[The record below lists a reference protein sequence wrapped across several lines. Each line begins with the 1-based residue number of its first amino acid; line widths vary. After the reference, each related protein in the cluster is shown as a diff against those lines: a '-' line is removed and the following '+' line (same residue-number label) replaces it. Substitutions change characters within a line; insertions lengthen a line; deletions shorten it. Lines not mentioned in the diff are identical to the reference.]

1 VATLPGLKQKIN
13 IGKIMTQ
20 KQIHAL
26 FGVSPSTLKE
36 WKADPENKKHNLGM
50 YLASLD
56 YETAKKD
63 VDKVRKKLDIIAE

>member
-1 VATLPGLKQKIN
+1 
-13 IGKIMTQ
+13 MTQ
-20 KQIHAL
+20 KQIHTL

-63 VDKVRKKLDIIAE
+63 VDKVRKKLDK